1 LRLNH
6 KVGLMNEFIAWLRQQ
21 FSQAAAAPRYIQ
33 LANTLEIAIKQHV
46 LGAGDFLPPERML
59 AEVLDLSRVTVSK
72 AMRLLEE
79 KALVSRQQGIGTR
92 VAMHIGYS
100 LNQDNGF
107 TAQVLRSGSSVSNQ
121 WLLRSC
127 MKAPSEVAKALE
139 LASGSIVVKLRRLR
153 LMDGNPVSLETTY
166 IPTRFLPDPEELEHS
181 LYALWQSRGIVPE
194 GKHFLLR
201 AVASSDENASLLN
214 VQSGS
219 PLLRII
225 QTSRN
230 AQGEVL
236 EFSETLCRSDVY
248 EFEVKS

>member
-1 LRLNH
+1 
-6 KVGLMNEFIAWLRQQ
+6 MNDFIALLRQQ

-33 LANTLEIAIKQHV
+33 LANSLEIAIKQRV
-46 LGAGDFLPPERML
+46 LGVGDFLPPERML
-59 AEVLDLSRVTVSK
+59 AEALDLSRVTVSK

-127 MKAPSEVAKALE
+127 IKAPSEVANALE
-139 LASGSIVVKLRRLR
+139 LASDSIVVKLRRLR

-181 LYALWQSRGIVPE
+181 LYALWKSRGIVPE
-194 GKHFLLR
+194 GRHFLLK

-214 VQSGS
+214 VQSGT
-219 PLLRII
+219 PLLRIV

>member
-1 LRLNH
+1 
-6 KVGLMNEFIAWLRQQ
+6 MNDFIAWLRQQ

-33 LANTLEIAIKQHV
+33 LANTLEIAIKQRV
-46 LGAGDFLPPERML
+46 LGVGDFLPPERVL
-59 AEVLDLSRVTVSK
+59 AEALDLSRVTVSK
-72 AMRLLEE
+72 AMKLLEE
-79 KALVSRQQGIGTR
+79 QALVSRQQGIGTR

-127 MKAPSEVAKALE
+127 IKAPSEVAKALE

-181 LYALWQSRGIVPE
+181 LYALWKSRGIVPE
-194 GKHFLLR
+194 GRHFLLK

-214 VQSGS
+214 VQSGT
-219 PLLRII
+219 PLLRIV

>member
-1 LRLNH
+1 
-6 KVGLMNEFIAWLRQQ
+6 MNDFIAWLRQQ

-33 LANTLEIAIKQHV
+33 LANTLEIAIKQRV
-46 LGAGDFLPPERML
+46 LGVGDFLPPERML
-59 AEVLDLSRVTVSK
+59 AEALDLSRVTVSK
-72 AMRLLEE
+72 AMKLLEE
-79 KALVSRQQGIGTR
+79 QALVSRQQGIGTR

-127 MKAPSEVAKALE
+127 IKAPSEVAKALE

-166 IPTRFLPDPEELEHS
+166 IPTRFLPNPEELEHS
-181 LYALWQSRGIVPE
+181 LYALWKSRGIVPE
-194 GKHFLLR
+194 GRHFLLK

-214 VQSGS
+214 VQSGT
-219 PLLRII
+219 PLLRIV

>member
-1 LRLNH
+1 
-6 KVGLMNEFIAWLRQQ
+6 MNDFIAWLRQQ

-33 LANTLEIAIKQHV
+33 LANTLEIAIKQRV
-46 LGAGDFLPPERML
+46 LGVGDFLPPERVL
-59 AEVLDLSRVTVSK
+59 AEALDLSRVTVSK
-72 AMRLLEE
+72 AMKLLEE
-79 KALVSRQQGIGTR
+79 QALVSRQQGIGTR

-127 MKAPSEVAKALE
+127 IKAPGDVAKALE
-139 LASGSIVVKLRRLR
+139 LASDSIVVKLRRLR

-181 LYALWQSRGIVPE
+181 LYALWKSRGIVPE
-194 GKHFLLR
+194 GRHFLLK

-214 VQSGS
+214 VHSGT
-219 PLLRII
+219 PLLRIV

>member
-1 LRLNH
+1 
-6 KVGLMNEFIAWLRQQ
+6 MNDFIAWLRQQ

-33 LANTLEIAIKQHV
+33 LANTLEIAIKQRV
-46 LGAGDFLPPERML
+46 LGVGDFLPPERVL
-59 AEVLDLSRVTVSK
+59 AEALDLSRVTVSK
-72 AMRLLEE
+72 AMKLLEE
-79 KALVSRQQGIGTR
+79 QALVSRQQGIGTR

-107 TAQVLRSGSSVSNQ
+107 TAQVLRNGSSVSNQ

-127 MKAPSEVAKALE
+127 IKAPSEVAKALE

-181 LYALWQSRGIVPE
+181 LYALWKSRGIVPE
-194 GKHFLLR
+194 GRHFLLK

-214 VQSGS
+214 VQSGT
-219 PLLRII
+219 PLLRIV

>member
-1 LRLNH
+1 
-6 KVGLMNEFIAWLRQQ
+6 MNDFIAWLRQQ

-33 LANTLEIAIKQHV
+33 LANTLEIAIKQRV
-46 LGAGDFLPPERML
+46 LGVGDFLPPERVL
-59 AEVLDLSRVTVSK
+59 AEALDLSRVTVSK
-72 AMRLLEE
+72 AMKLLEE
-79 KALVSRQQGIGTR
+79 QALVSRQQGIGTR

-127 MKAPSEVAKALE
+127 IKAPGEVAKALE
-139 LASGSIVVKLRRLR
+139 LASDSIVVKLRRLR

-181 LYALWQSRGIVPE
+181 LYALWKSRGIVPE
-194 GKHFLLR
+194 GRHFLLK

-214 VQSGS
+214 VQSGT
-219 PLLRII
+219 PLLRIV

>member
-1 LRLNH
+1 
-6 KVGLMNEFIAWLRQQ
+6 MNDFIAWLRQQ

-33 LANTLEIAIKQHV
+33 LANTLEIAIKQRV
-46 LGAGDFLPPERML
+46 LGVGDFLPPERML
-59 AEVLDLSRVTVSK
+59 AEALDLSRVTVSK
-72 AMRLLEE
+72 AMKLLEE
-79 KALVSRQQGIGTR
+79 QALVSRQQDIGTR

-127 MKAPSEVAKALE
+127 IKAPSEVAKALE

-166 IPTRFLPDPEELEHS
+166 IPTRFLPNPEELEHS
-181 LYALWQSRGIVPE
+181 LYALWKSRGIVPE
-194 GKHFLLR
+194 GRHFLLK

-214 VQSGS
+214 VQSGT
-219 PLLRII
+219 PLLRIV

>member
-1 LRLNH
+1 
-6 KVGLMNEFIAWLRQQ
+6 MNDFIAWLRQQ
-21 FSQAAAAPRYIQ
+21 FTQAAAAPRYIQ
-33 LANTLEIAIKQHV
+33 LANTLEIAIKQRV
-46 LGAGDFLPPERML
+46 LGVGDFLPPERML
-59 AEVLDLSRVTVSK
+59 AEALDLSRVTVSK

-127 MKAPSEVAKALE
+127 IKAPREVAKALE
-139 LASGSIVVKLRRLR
+139 LASDSIVVKLRRLR

-166 IPTRFLPDPEELEHS
+166 IPTRFLPDPEELEDS
-181 LYALWQSRGIVPE
+181 LYALWRSRGIVPE
-194 GKHFLLR
+194 GRHFLLK

-214 VQSGS
+214 VQSGTL
-219 PLLRII
+219 LLRIA

-230 AQGEVL
+230 TQGEVL

>member
-1 LRLNH
+1 
-6 KVGLMNEFIAWLRQQ
+6 MNDFIAWLRQQ

-33 LANTLEIAIKQHV
+33 LANTLEIAIKQRV
-46 LGAGDFLPPERML
+46 LGVGDFLPPERVL
-59 AEVLDLSRVTVSK
+59 AEALDLSRVTVSK
-72 AMRLLEE
+72 AMKLLEE
-79 KALVSRQQGIGTR
+79 QALVSRQQGIGTR

-127 MKAPSEVAKALE
+127 IKAPSEVAKALE

-166 IPTRFLPDPEELEHS
+166 IPTRFLPNPEELEHS
-181 LYALWQSRGIVPE
+181 LYALWKSRGIVPE
-194 GKHFLLR
+194 GRHFLLK

-214 VQSGS
+214 VQSGT
-219 PLLRII
+219 PLLRIV

>member
-1 LRLNH
+1 
-6 KVGLMNEFIAWLRQQ
+6 MNDFIAWLRQQ

-33 LANTLEIAIKQHV
+33 LAHTLEIAIKQHV
-46 LGAGDFLPPERML
+46 LGAGDFLPPERVL
-59 AEVLDLSRVTVSK
+59 AEALDLSRVTVSK

-121 WLLRSC
+121 WLLRTC
-127 MKAPSEVAKALE
+127 IKAPSEVAKALE

-181 LYALWQSRGIVPE
+181 LYALWKSRGIVPE
-194 GKHFLLR
+194 GRHFLLK

-214 VQSGS
+214 VQSGT
-219 PLLRII
+219 PLLRIV

>member
-1 LRLNH
+1 
-6 KVGLMNEFIAWLRQQ
+6 MNDFIAWLRQQ

-33 LANTLEIAIKQHV
+33 LANTLEIAIKQRV
-46 LGAGDFLPPERML
+46 LGVGDFLPPERVL
-59 AEVLDLSRVTVSK
+59 AEALDLSRVTVSK

-127 MKAPSEVAKALE
+127 IKAPSEVAKALE

-181 LYALWQSRGIVPE
+181 LYALWKSRGIVPE
-194 GKHFLLR
+194 GRHFLLK

-214 VQSGS
+214 VQSGT
-219 PLLRII
+219 PLLRIV

>member
-1 LRLNH
+1 
-6 KVGLMNEFIAWLRQQ
+6 MNDFIAWLRQQ

-33 LANTLEIAIKQHV
+33 LANSLEIAIKQRV
-46 LGAGDFLPPERML
+46 LGVGDFLPPERML
-59 AEVLDLSRVTVSK
+59 AEALDLSRVTVSK

-127 MKAPSEVAKALE
+127 IKAPCEVAKALE
-139 LASGSIVVKLRRLR
+139 LASDSIVVKLRRLR

-181 LYALWQSRGIVPE
+181 LYALWKSRGIVPE
-194 GKHFLLR
+194 GRHFLLK

-214 VQSGS
+214 VQSGT
-219 PLLRII
+219 PLLRIV

>member
-1 LRLNH
+1 
-6 KVGLMNEFIAWLRQQ
+6 MNDFIAWLRQQ
-21 FSQAAAAPRYIQ
+21 FSQVTAAPRYIQ
-33 LANTLEIAIKQHV
+33 LANTLEIAIKQRMLAV
-46 LGAGDFLPPERML
+46 GDFLPPERVL
-59 AEVLDLSRVTVSK
+59 AETLDLSRVTVSK
-72 AMRLLEE
+72 AMKLLEE

-121 WLLRSC
+121 WLLRTT
-127 MKAPSEVAKALE
+127 MPAPKEVAKALE

-194 GKHFLLR
+194 GRHFLLK
-201 AVASSDENASLLN
+201 AIACSDENASLLN
-214 VQSGS
+214 VLSGS
-219 PLLRII
+219 PLLRIV

-248 EFEVKS
+248 EFEVHG

>member
-1 LRLNH
+1 
-6 KVGLMNEFIAWLRQQ
+6 MNDFIAWLRQQ

-33 LANTLEIAIKQHV
+33 LANTLEIAIKQRV
-46 LGAGDFLPPERML
+46 LGVGDFLPPERVL
-59 AEVLDLSRVTVSK
+59 AEALDLSRVTVSK
-72 AMRLLEE
+72 AMKLLEE
-79 KALVSRQQGIGTR
+79 QALVSRQQGIGTR

-127 MKAPSEVAKALE
+127 IKVPSEVAKALE

-181 LYALWQSRGIVPE
+181 LYALWKSRGIVPE
-194 GKHFLLR
+194 GRHFLLK

-214 VQSGS
+214 VQSGT
-219 PLLRII
+219 PLLRIV

>member
-1 LRLNH
+1 
-6 KVGLMNEFIAWLRQQ
+6 MNDFIAWLRQQ

-33 LANTLEIAIKQHV
+33 LANTLEIAIKQHI
-46 LGAGDFLPPERML
+46 LGAGDFLPPERVL
-59 AEVLDLSRVTVSK
+59 AEALDLSRVTVSK
-72 AMRLLEE
+72 AMKLLEE

-121 WLLRSC
+121 WLLRTC
-127 MKAPSEVAKALE
+127 MKAPSEAAQALE
-139 LASGSIVVKLRRLR
+139 LASDSIVVKLRRLR

-181 LYALWQSRGIVPE
+181 LYALWKSRGIVPE
-194 GKHFLLR
+194 GRHFLLK

-214 VQSGS
+214 VHSGT
-219 PLLRII
+219 PLLRIV

>member
-1 LRLNH
+1 
-6 KVGLMNEFIAWLRQQ
+6 MNDFIAWLRQQ

-33 LANTLEIAIKQHV
+33 LANTLEIAIKQRV
-46 LGAGDFLPPERML
+46 LGVGDFLPPERVL
-59 AEVLDLSRVTVSK
+59 AEALDLSRVTVSK
-72 AMRLLEE
+72 VMKLLEE
-79 KALVSRQQGIGTR
+79 QALVSRQQGIGTR

-127 MKAPSEVAKALE
+127 IKAPSEVAKALE

-181 LYALWQSRGIVPE
+181 LYALWKSRGIVPE
-194 GKHFLLR
+194 GRHFLLK

-214 VQSGS
+214 VQSGT
-219 PLLRII
+219 PLLRIV

>member
-1 LRLNH
+1 
-6 KVGLMNEFIAWLRQQ
+6 MNDFIAWLRQQ
-21 FSQAAAAPRYIQ
+21 FTQAAAAPRYIQ
-33 LANTLEIAIKQHV
+33 LANTLEIAIKQRV
-46 LGAGDFLPPERML
+46 LGVGDFLPPERML
-59 AEVLDLSRVTVSK
+59 AEALDLSRVTVSK

-127 MKAPSEVAKALE
+127 IKAPSEVAKALE
-139 LASGSIVVKLRRLR
+139 LASDSIVFKLRRLR

-181 LYALWQSRGIVPE
+181 LYALWRSRGIVPE
-194 GKHFLLR
+194 GRHFLLK

-214 VQSGS
+214 VQSGT
-219 PLLRII
+219 PLLRIV

>member
-1 LRLNH
+1 
-6 KVGLMNEFIAWLRQQ
+6 MNDFIAWLRQQ
-21 FSQAAAAPRYIQ
+21 FSQAATAPRYIQ
-33 LANTLEIAIKQHV
+33 LANTLEIAIKQRV
-46 LGAGDFLPPERML
+46 LGVGDFLPPERVL
-59 AEVLDLSRVTVSK
+59 AEALDLSRVTVSK
-72 AMRLLEE
+72 AMKLLEE
-79 KALVSRQQGIGTR
+79 QALVSRQQGIGTR

-127 MKAPSEVAKALE
+127 IKAPSEVAKALE

-181 LYALWQSRGIVPE
+181 LYALWKSRGIVPE
-194 GKHFLLR
+194 GRHFLLK

-214 VQSGS
+214 VQSGT
-219 PLLRII
+219 PLLRIV

>member
-1 LRLNH
+1 
-6 KVGLMNEFIAWLRQQ
+6 MNDFIAWLRQQ
-21 FSQAAAAPRYIQ
+21 FTQAAAAPRYIQ
-33 LANTLEIAIKQHV
+33 LANTLEIAIKQRV
-46 LGAGDFLPPERML
+46 LGVGDFLPPERML
-59 AEVLDLSRVTVSK
+59 AEALDLSRVTVSK

-127 MKAPSEVAKALE
+127 IKAPSEVAKALE

-181 LYALWQSRGIVPE
+181 LYALWKSRGIVPE
-194 GKHFLLR
+194 GRHFLLK

-214 VQSGS
+214 VQSGT
-219 PLLRII
+219 PLLRIV

>member
-1 LRLNH
+1 
-6 KVGLMNEFIAWLRQQ
+6 MNDFIAWLRQQ

-33 LANTLEIAIKQHV
+33 LANTLEIAIKQRV
-46 LGAGDFLPPERML
+46 LGVGDFLPPERVL
-59 AEVLDLSRVTVSK
+59 AEALDLSRVTVSK
-72 AMRLLEE
+72 AMKLLEE
-79 KALVSRQQGIGTR
+79 QALVSRQQGIGTR

-127 MKAPSEVAKALE
+127 IKAPGEVAKALE
-139 LASGSIVVKLRRLR
+139 LACDSIVVKLRRLR

-181 LYALWQSRGIVPE
+181 LYALWKSRGIVPE
-194 GKHFLLR
+194 GRHFLLK
-201 AVASSDENASLLN
+201 AVASTDEAASLLN
-214 VQSGS
+214 VQSGT
-219 PLLRII
+219 PLLRIV

>member
-1 LRLNH
+1 
-6 KVGLMNEFIAWLRQQ
+6 MNDFIAWLRQQ

-33 LANTLEIAIKQHV
+33 LANTLEIAIKQRV
-46 LGAGDFLPPERML
+46 LGVGDFLPPERML
-59 AEVLDLSRVTVSK
+59 AEALDLSRVTVSK
-72 AMRLLEE
+72 AMKLLEE
-79 KALVSRQQGIGTR
+79 QALVSRQQGIGTR

-127 MKAPSEVAKALE
+127 TKAPSEVAKALE

-166 IPTRFLPDPEELEHS
+166 IPTRFLPNPEELEHS
-181 LYALWQSRGIVPE
+181 LYALWKSRGIVPE
-194 GKHFLLR
+194 GRHFLLK

-214 VQSGS
+214 VQSGT
-219 PLLRII
+219 PLLRIV

>member
-1 LRLNH
+1 
-6 KVGLMNEFIAWLRQQ
+6 MNDFIAWLRQQ

-33 LANTLEIAIKQHV
+33 LANSLEIAIKQRV
-46 LGAGDFLPPERML
+46 LGVGDFLPPERVL
-59 AEVLDLSRVTVSK
+59 AEALDLSRVTVSK

-79 KALVSRQQGIGTR
+79 QALVSRQQGIGTR

-127 MKAPSEVAKALE
+127 IKAPSEVAKALE
-139 LASGSIVVKLRRLR
+139 LASDSIVVKLRRLR

-181 LYALWQSRGIVPE
+181 LYALWKSRGIVPE
-194 GKHFLLR
+194 GRHFLLK

-214 VQSGS
+214 VQSGA
-219 PLLRII
+219 PLLRIVQI
-225 QTSRN
+225 SRN
-230 AQGEVL
+230 VQGEVL

>member
-1 LRLNH
+1 
-6 KVGLMNEFIAWLRQQ
+6 MNDFIAWLRQQ

-33 LANTLEIAIKQHV
+33 LANSLEIAIKQRV
-46 LGAGDFLPPERML
+46 LGVGDFLPPERML
-59 AEVLDLSRVTVSK
+59 AEALDLSRVTVSK

-121 WLLRSC
+121 WLLHSC
-127 MKAPSEVAKALE
+127 IKAPCEVAKALE
-139 LASGSIVVKLRRLR
+139 LASDSIVVKLRRLR

-181 LYALWQSRGIVPE
+181 LYALWKSRGIVPE
-194 GKHFLLR
+194 GRHFLLK

-214 VQSGS
+214 VQSGT
-219 PLLRII
+219 PLLRIV

>member
-1 LRLNH
+1 
-6 KVGLMNEFIAWLRQQ
+6 MNDFIAWLRQQ

-33 LANTLEIAIKQHV
+33 LANTLEIAIKQRV
-46 LGAGDFLPPERML
+46 LGVGDFLPPERML
-59 AEVLDLSRVTVSK
+59 AEALDLSRVTVSK
-72 AMRLLEE
+72 AMKLLEE
-79 KALVSRQQGIGTR
+79 QALVSRQQGIGTR

-127 MKAPSEVAKALE
+127 IKAPSEVAKALE

-181 LYALWQSRGIVPE
+181 LYALWRSRGIVPE
-194 GKHFLLR
+194 GRHFLLK

-214 VQSGS
+214 VQSGT
-219 PLLRII
+219 PLLRIV